1 MKYFVID
8 TNRIHKKIIL
18 VPFVKK
24 KKSSNL
30 QFHEKKSHYFQLL
43 EMILVKLLWIV
54 FTKKMLSKGEINTR
68 PCVKFVKAIPNDV
81 WINSKICKRLL
92 CVYIFLKIS
101 IFAFILVVHLKK
113 FATNF
118 SSNWRYILCSWK
130 TTFEIYQQQHSL
142 QNQWFSTIYYYI
154 LKKEARRRRKNIF

>member
-18 VPFVKK
+18 VPFVKEK
-24 KKSSNL
+24 KKSSNF

-81 WINSKICKRLL
+81 WINSKICKRLFYV
-92 CVYIFLKIS
+92 CKSF
-101 IFAFILVVHLKK
+101 
-113 FATNF
+113 
-118 SSNWRYILCSWK
+118 
-130 TTFEIYQQQHSL
+130 
-142 QNQWFSTIYYYI
+142 
-154 LKKEARRRRKNIF
+154 